1 MIVHSE
7 THLSAEETFLPFGN
21 ERFAFVGIRVVV
33 VKTTSACVSACWETS
48 EAMTV
53 QTAGT
58 HMQQVIILVVML
70 QNDFGE
76 SLTL

>member
-33 VKTTSACVSACWETS
+33 VKTTSACWETS

-70 QNDFGE
+70 QNNFGE